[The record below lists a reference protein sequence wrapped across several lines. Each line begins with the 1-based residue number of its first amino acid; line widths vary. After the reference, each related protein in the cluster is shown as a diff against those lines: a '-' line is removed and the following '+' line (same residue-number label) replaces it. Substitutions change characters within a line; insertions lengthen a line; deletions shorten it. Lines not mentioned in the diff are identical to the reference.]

1 MRPWELRL
9 SPSFLKSVPKLDRQI
24 QRQILSYL
32 DEIILRDNP
41 RSVGSP
47 LVGNSAGYWR
57 YRLGDFRIVVEII
70 DADFIV
76 VAIDAGHR
84 SRIYRR

>member
-1 MRPWELRL
+1 MKSWELRL
-9 SPSFLKSVPKLDRQI
+9 SPTFLKSVSKLDPQI
-24 QRQILSYL
+24 QRQILNYL
-32 DEIILRDNP
+32 DEIILSDNP
-41 RSVGSP
+41 RSVGAP
-47 LVGNSAGYWR
+47 LIGNRAGYWR
-57 YRLGDFRIVVEII
+57 YRLRDFRIVVEIS